1 MNGLEAIKAMQE
13 GKIVIYNAPDGTFL
27 NKINDG
33 IVLFK
38 GIGEPND
45 AWRVDVSFDFGG
57 LYREYV
63 PLVTGWERVND
74 RGRYYFV
81 GSLGGRCEQEER
93 GVYDDK
99 LRYDDANYFSTKEKE
114 REISFK
120 QTLFRKM
127 QRFSDVNGW
136 NENDW
141 THDGRWKYCIK
152 YDYNSG
158 DLYVDNFLTTRM
170 FGQVYFASYVVAEQA
185 VELFKE
191 DLIKY
196 YTQDWSKGE

>member
-63 PLVTGWERVND
+63 PLVTGWERVSRRD
-74 RGRYYFV
+74 TYRYICA
-81 GSLGGRCEQEER
+81 SICCL
-93 GVYDDK
+93 DDEVNCSGDN
-99 LRYDDANYFSTKEKE
+99 LRYRDANYFSTEEKAE
-114 REISFK
+114 EIKFK
-120 QTLFRKM
+120 QTLFRKL
-127 QRFSDVNGW
+127 QRFSDENGESEIDW
-136 NENDW
+136 NNYEYD
-141 THDGRWKYCIK
+141 KYHIF
-152 YDYNSG
+152 YNHNRSELEISSVCFFE
-158 DLYVDNFLTTRM
+158 D
-170 FGQVYFASYVVAEQA
+170 FGQVYFKTQEIAEQA
-185 VELFKE
+185 LELFKE

-196 YTQDWSKGE
+196 FTHDWSKGE